1 MIAVAQII
9 RERPATVA
17 RTMRESFGVGLSDLG
32 DGLSWG
38 EAKLLIEEAA
48 ADTSTHLGADLAG
61 WAYPAGFRDL
71 LSLAAVIGN
80 EKAARKVMPW
90 AMSLKSEVKATPTE
104 VAIAAAQL
112 EDEIIFS

>member
-9 RERPATVA
+9 RERRGKVA
-17 RTMRESFGVGLSDLG
+17 RTLRETFGVGLSDLG

-48 ADTSTHLGADLAG
+48 DDPSTHLGADLAG

-71 LSLAAVIGN
+71 LSLAAAIGN

-90 AMSLKSEVKATPTE
+90 ALSLKSDVKATPAE
-104 VAIAAAQL
+104 VAIATAEL
-112 EDEIIFS
+112 EDGIVFA